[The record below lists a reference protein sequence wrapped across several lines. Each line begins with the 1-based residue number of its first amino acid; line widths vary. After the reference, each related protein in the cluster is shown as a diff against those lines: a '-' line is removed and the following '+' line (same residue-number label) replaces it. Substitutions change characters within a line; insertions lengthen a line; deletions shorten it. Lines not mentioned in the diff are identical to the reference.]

1 MTNPQSYYFLRKKT
15 SLLSGFRLPVL
26 KLHCMNCSKVH
37 SKKNMTV
44 ELKHRR
50 CVLSE
55 KLSHCYLKIQKITY
69 TVGQNI

>member
-26 KLHCMNCSKVH
+26 KPHCMNCSKVH

-44 ELKHRR
+44 KLKHRR

-55 KLSHCYLKIQKITY
+55 KFKFMGKTFKFML
-69 TVGQNI
+69 GQII

>member
-15 SLLSGFRLPVL
+15 SLLSGFRLSVL

-55 KLSHCYLKIQKITY
+55 KFKFMGKTFKSML
-69 TVGQNI
+69 GQII